1 MNTQDKNILIAAFI
15 GVIITFIGAFLKITH
30 LNLGFITGN
39 SVLAIAILISIFV
52 WIFVLIDIFRN
63 STKNSLLWIIGML
76 LFINITPIV
85 YLIYKRK

>member
-30 LNLGFITGN
+30 FNIGIFTGN
-39 SVLAIAILISIFV
+39 SVLLISLLITFFI
-52 WIFVLIDIFRN
+52 WILVFIDIFRN
-63 STKNSLLWIIGML
+63 STKKSLLWIIGML
-76 LFINITPIV
+76 LFINITPII